1 MGSDVT
7 SDPCLAPPSETI
19 HTYITYGAQHARS
32 GEWILAVGRKEKAG
46 ENWECVVVDAVIVVV
61 VDIDFT
67 PLRLKP
73 ENETTYFKSPSR
85 WKIMYPISLVK
96 KLFGDPS

>member
-32 GEWILAVGRKEKAG
+32 DEWILAVGRKEKAG
-46 ENWECVVVDAVIVVV
+46 KNWECVVVVV
-61 VDIDFT
+61 VDIDLL

-73 ENETTYFKSPSR
+73 ENETTYFKSP
-85 WKIMYPISLVK
+85 KPIEMENHVSNC
-96 KLFGDPS
+96 FG